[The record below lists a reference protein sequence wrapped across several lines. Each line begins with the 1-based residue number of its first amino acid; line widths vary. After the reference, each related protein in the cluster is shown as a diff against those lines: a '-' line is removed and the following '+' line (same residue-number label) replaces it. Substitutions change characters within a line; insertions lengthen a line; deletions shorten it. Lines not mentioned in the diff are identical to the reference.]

1 MYTVKNNGDTM
12 SIIKSF
18 SVKNGDMFYIKHN
31 SDNFSIID
39 CNLVEERKEDIIDE
53 IIDVRKEKY
62 VTRFIST
69 HPDKDHL
76 LGLSE
81 LDSKI
86 NIRNFYCVENKIELD
101 NEEDFNK
108 YCELRDDAD
117 KQFFI
122 YKNCSRKW
130 MNQSDD
136 TKESSEVFILW
147 PDINNESFKEEL
159 EKLENGEKDS
169 ANNIS
174 PIIEYSLN
182 EGVTTLWFGDMESDF
197 LEKIKDK
204 IDFPKADVIF
214 APHHGRNSGKIP
226 KDILDEIEPKI
237 IIIGEAK
244 SEYLNYYND
253 FDTITQNTTKN
264 IVLDCASGKIDV
276 YTENKFDNEFLEY
289 EDNKTKLSS
298 GERYRG
304 TLYLNKKS

>member
-1 MYTVKNNGDTM
+1 MYIVKNNGDTM

-18 SVKNGDMFYIKHN
+18 SVKNGDMFYIKHG

-39 CNLVEERKEDIIDE
+39 CNLIEERKEDIINE
-53 IIDVRKEKY
+53 IIDVWNKKY

-81 LDSKI
+81 LDNNI
-86 NIRNFYCVENKIELD
+86 NIRNFYCIENKIELD

-108 YCELRDDAD
+108 YCELRDDA
-117 KQFFI
+117 KKHFFI

-130 MNQSDD
+130 MNRSDED
-136 TKESSEVFILW
+136 RGSSGISILW
-147 PDINNESFKEEL
+147 PDTNNESFKEEL
-159 EKLENGEKDS
+159 KKLENEEKDS

-182 EGVTTLWFGDMESDF
+182 KGITALWFGDMESDF

-226 KDILDEIEPKI
+226 KDILDKIEPKI

-244 SEYLNYYND
+244 SEYLNYYED

-264 IVLDCASGKIDV
+264 IVLDCTAGKIDV
-276 YTENKFDNEFLEY
+276 YTENKFDNDFLEY
-289 EDNKTKLSS
+289 ENHKNTLAS

-304 TLYLNKKS
+304 TLYLNK

>member
-1 MYTVKNNGDTM
+1 MP
-12 SIIKSF
+12 IIKSF
-18 SVKNGDMFYIKHN
+18 SVKNGDMFYIKHG

-39 CNLVEERKEDIIDE
+39 CNLIEERKEAILNE
-53 IIDVRKEKY
+53 IIGVWSKKH

-81 LDSKI
+81 LDDKI
-86 NIRNFYCVENKIELD
+86 NIRNFYCIENKIELD
-101 NEEDFNK
+101 NDADFNK
-108 YCELRDDAD
+108 YCELRDDA
-117 KQFFI
+117 KKHFFI

-130 MNQSDD
+130 MNKSDED
-136 TKESSEVFILW
+136 IKSSGISILW
-147 PDINNESFKEEL
+147 PDTNNESFKEEL

-174 PIIEYSLN
+174 PIIKYSLN
-182 EGVTTLWFGDMESDF
+182 KGVTALWFGDMESDF

-226 KDILDEIEPKI
+226 KDILDKIEPKI

-244 SEYLNYYND
+244 SEYLNYYDD

-264 IVLDCASGKIDV
+264 IVLDCTARKIDV
-276 YTENKFDNEFLEY
+276 YTENKFDNDFLEY
-289 EDNKTKLSS
+289 ENNKTTLAS

-304 TLYLNKKS
+304 TLYLNK

>member
-1 MYTVKNNGDTM
+1 MKNEGDAM

-18 SVKNGDMFYIKHN
+18 SVKNGDMFYIKHG

-39 CNLVEERKEDIIDE
+39 CNLVEERKEDIMDE
-53 IIDVRKEKY
+53 IINVWNEKY

-69 HPDKDHL
+69 HPDKDHV

-81 LDSKI
+81 LDNKI
-86 NIRNFYCVENKIELD
+86 NIRNFYCVKNKIELD

-108 YCELRDDAD
+108 YCELRDDTD

-136 TKESSEVFILW
+136 NRGSSGLFILW

-182 EGVTTLWFGDMESDF
+182 EGVTALWFGDMESDF

-204 IDFPKADVIF
+204 IDFPRADVIF

-244 SEYLNYYND
+244 SDYLNYYSD

-264 IVLDCASGKIDV
+264 IVLDCTSGRIDV
-276 YTENKFDNEFLEY
+276 YTENKFDNDFLEY
-289 EDNKTKLSS
+289 EGNKTKLST

-304 TLYLNKKS
+304 TLYLNK

>member
-1 MYTVKNNGDTM
+1 MKNKGDTM
-12 SIIKSF
+12 STIKSF
-18 SVKNGDMFYIKHN
+18 SVKNGDMFYIKHG

-39 CNLVEERKEDIIDE
+39 CNLIEERKEDIINE
-53 IIDVRKEKY
+53 IIDAKKGKAI
-62 VTRFIST
+62 TRFIST

-76 LGLSE
+76 LGLNE
-81 LDSKI
+81 LDNKI
-86 NIRNFYCVENKIELD
+86 GILNFYCVKNKIELD
-101 NEEDFNK
+101 DEDDFNK
-108 YCELRDDAD
+108 YCELRDDND
-117 KQFFI
+117 KHFSI

-130 MNQSDD
+130 MNKSGDNI
-136 TKESSEVFILW
+136 KSSGIFILW

-159 EKLENGEKDS
+159 EKLENGEKGS

-174 PIIEYSLN
+174 PIIKYSLN
-182 EGVTTLWFGDMESDF
+182 KGVTALWFGDMESDF

-244 SEYLNYYND
+244 SDYLNYYDD

-264 IVLDCASGKIDV
+264 IVLDCTAGKIDV
-276 YTENKFDNEFLEY
+276 YTDNKFDNDFLEY
-289 EDNKTKLSS
+289 ENHKTSLSS
-298 GERYRG
+298 GEQYRG
-304 TLYLNKKS
+304 TLYLNK

>member
-1 MYTVKNNGDTM
+1 MP
-12 SIIKSF
+12 IIKSF
-18 SVKNGDMFYIKHN
+18 SVKNGDMFYIKHG

-39 CNLVEERKEDIIDE
+39 CNLIEERKEAILNE
-53 IIDVRKEKY
+53 IIGVWSKKH

-81 LDSKI
+81 LDNKI
-86 NIRNFYCVENKIELD
+86 NIRNFYCIENKIELD
-101 NEEDFNK
+101 NEADFNK
-108 YCELRDDAD
+108 YCELRDDA
-117 KQFFI
+117 KKHFFI

-130 MNQSDD
+130 MNKSDED
-136 TKESSEVFILW
+136 IKSSGISILW
-147 PDINNESFKEEL
+147 PDTNNESFKEEL

-174 PIIEYSLN
+174 PIIKYSLN
-182 EGVTTLWFGDMESDF
+182 KGVTALWFGDMESDF

-226 KDILDEIEPKI
+226 KDILDKIEPKI

-244 SEYLNYYND
+244 SEYLNYYDD

-264 IVLDCASGKIDV
+264 IVLDCTARKIDV
-276 YTENKFDNEFLEY
+276 YTENKFDNDFLEY
-289 EDNKTKLSS
+289 ENNKTTLAS

-304 TLYLNKKS
+304 TLYLNK